1 MPGNLKS
8 RIQNRI
14 PNWGLPIADC
24 RLSPA
29 RGARQ
34 KSPQSKV
41 ICIFFF
47 LIIVGISTAWAR
59 PQRLIIAMD
68 GISYRDVKAMQE
80 GVVYTNFWGVVRRRG
95 FGTDEGFYPVS
106 RMISTFPSTSD
117 VAWTDIFG
125 NRPLPGYQRTY
136 YSVAANSE
144 IAVNGLTSTMEHE
157 RQMQWQS
164 ESDLTRSMGYIY
176 SVHVYE
182 FEVREMVDS
191 FWNARSNDANYYAY
205 IRSSDDAQHM
215 SRDVFTL
222 LSALDKALRDLRARY
237 KAAEG
242 HDLEILIISDHGH
255 NHAGRGERVQII
267 PFLEKNGYQVAR
279 TIQNSN
285 DVVLPTS
292 GIEDWVEIH
301 NAPSETERLAEKLPA
316 LKGVDLVT
324 ARLRPDHFLVLNSA
338 NERAVIDR
346 NPTNNTFRYSTENG
360 DPLHYGPVVQ
370 ELTHAG
376 KLDANGFATADDWMN
391 ATMTNHYPLALQRIV
406 RGLTSVTLNPATI
419 LVSLDNHYVHA
430 AALINAGS
438 QLESTGSTHGA
449 LDDINS
455 MGIVLS
461 NFAPTHDTSSD
472 RVAGCFD
479 NFPGLRNYRA
489 DENGA
494 EWVRKSEQ
502 ARTRIRRDPLDW
514 NYESLPENQIFLR
527 IWSSDLAQT
536 TAGDGTLCATIEK
549 LSGSTDAGP
558 DPVSLQ
564 PGVLHERQ
572 FTFGSPISFSQI
584 TLRERHEV
592 LDRTILP
599 HPGPLPL
606 GEGESSTD
614 GLTGRM
620 TTAVHGSNA
629 KGPYERIYPCPTNL
643 SLEPFSAYRIAGWV
657 KGGGKSMA
665 RFEFDFNTDGE
676 GKPAAY

>member
-1 MPGNLKS
+1 MNV
-8 RIQNRI
+8 QI
-14 PNWGLPIADC
+14 PTFQRGVAGT
-24 RLSPA
+24 A
-29 RGARQ
+29 RCAARAAI
-34 KSPQSKV
+34 SV
-41 ICIFFF
+41 
-47 LIIVGISTAWAR
+47 VGRSTAHVPPALPQAAILLLLLLFQATTSTVSAR

-68 GISYRDVKAMQE
+68 GISYRDMKALQQ
-80 GVVYTNFWGVVRRRG
+80 GVVYTNFWGIVRRRG
-95 FGTDEGFYPVS
+95 FGPDEGFFPVS

-176 SVHVYE
+176 SVHVYD
-182 FEVREMVDS
+182 FEVREMVNS
-191 FWNARSNDANYYAY
+191 FWNARGTNANFYAY

-215 SRDVFTL
+215 DRDVFTL
-222 LSALDKALRDLRARY
+222 LCSLDQKLQDLRKRY

-242 HDLEILIISDHGH
+242 HDLQILIISDHGH

-267 PFLEKNGYQVAR
+267 PFLEKNGYQVAES
-279 TIQNSN
+279 IQHPN

-292 GIEDWVEIH
+292 GIEDWIEIH
-301 NAPSETERLAEKLPA
+301 NAPSETERLAEKLTA
-316 LKGVDLVT
+316 LKGMDVLA
-324 ARLRPDHFLVLNSA
+324 ARIQPDRFLVLNFA
-338 NERAVIDR
+338 NKRAVIDW
-346 NPTNNTFRYSTENG
+346 NPTNNTFHYSTVNG
-360 DPLHYGPVVQ
+360 DPLRYGPVLQ
-370 ELTHAG
+370 ALARDG
-376 KLDANGFATADDWMN
+376 KLDAHGFATADDWMN

-419 LVSLDNHYVHA
+419 LVSLNNHYVHA

-438 QLESTGSTHGA
+438 RLESTGSTHGA

-461 NFAPTHDTSSD
+461 NFTPTHDTSSD
-472 RVAGCFD
+472 RVAACFD

-502 ARTRIRRDPLDW
+502 ATTRIQRDPFDW
-514 NYESLPENQIFLR
+514 NYKSLPKDQIFLR
-527 IWSSDLAQT
+527 VWSPDLAQ
-536 TAGDGTLCATIEK
+536 AGEGEGTLCASIEK
-549 LSGSTDAGP
+549 LSGPTDPGP

-564 PGVLHERQ
+564 PGVLHERDYA
-572 FTFGSPISFSQI
+572 FGQPISFPRIILHEPGGTSLSERLSLTPAFSRRDRENNRQI
-584 TLRERHEV
+584 
-592 LDRTILP
+592 
-599 HPGPLPL
+599 
-606 GEGESSTD
+606 ES
-614 GLTGRM
+614 
-620 TTAVHGSNA
+620 A
-629 KGPYERIYPCPTNL
+629 YERIYPCPTNL
-643 SLEPFSAYRIAGWV
+643 SLEPFSFYRIAGWV
-657 KGGGKSMA
+657 RDGNKSSA
-665 RFEFDFNTDGE
+665 QFEFTFNTDGE